1 MEVLKTFPIGQ
12 YIPANSI
19 LHGLDAKAKII
30 ASFWLIVFI
39 FLIRLNLSYLFF
51 FLLIMLGIFLS
62 SLPLK
67 YFLRSLKPVYFL
79 VLFTFIIHFF
89 FGEEGGRV
97 FWRFGIIHIT
107 ELGIKMAIFM
117 SLRLIFIVM
126 ITSLLTLTTSVL
138 ELAQALE
145 DLLNPLKY
153 FKFPVHEFSM
163 MMTIAIRFVPTL
175 LDEIDKIIKAQKAR
189 GAEFGKGNIVNQA
202 KSLLPVIIPLFV
214 NAFRRANE
222 LAEAME
228 SRCYRGGEGRTRY
241 RRTYWTLKET
251 SFIFFIGIYSALLLI
266 FF

>member
-1 MEVLKTFPIGQ
+1 MLKTFPLGQ
-12 YIPANSI
+12 YIPADSL
-19 LHGLDAKAKII
+19 LHKLDAKAKIL

-39 FLIRLNLSYLFF
+39 FLIKLNLSYLFV
-51 FLLIMLGIFLS
+51 FLLILLGILFS
-62 SLPLK
+62 SLPFK
-67 YFLRSLKPVYFL
+67 YFVRSLKPVYFL

-89 FGEEGGRV
+89 FGEEGGKV

-107 ELGIKMAIFM
+107 ELGIKMAVFM
-117 SLRLIFIVM
+117 SLRLVFIVM

-175 LDEIDKIIKAQKAR
+175 LDETDKIIKAQKAR
-189 GAEFGKGNIVNQA
+189 GAEFGRGNLINQA
-202 KSLLPVIIPLFV
+202 KSLLPIVIPLFI

-228 SRCYRGGEGRTRY
+228 SRCYRGAEGRTRY
-241 RRTYWTLKET
+241 RRTYWTSKET
-251 SFIFFIGIYSALLLI
+251 LFITFIGIYTAIIIMFL
-266 FF
+266 

>member
-1 MEVLKTFPIGQ
+1 MLKTFPLGQ
-12 YIPANSI
+12 YIPADSL
-19 LHGLDAKAKII
+19 LHKLDAKAKIL

-39 FLIRLNLSYLFF
+39 FLIKLNLSYLFV
-51 FLLIMLGIFLS
+51 FLLILLGILFS
-62 SLPLK
+62 SLPFK
-67 YFLRSLKPVYFL
+67 YFVRSLKPVYFL

-89 FGEEGGRV
+89 FGEEGGKV

-107 ELGIKMAIFM
+107 ELGIKMAFFM
-117 SLRLIFIVM
+117 SLRLVFIVM

-175 LDEIDKIIKAQKAR
+175 LDETDKIIKAQKAR
-189 GAEFGKGNIVNQA
+189 GAEFGRGNLINQA
-202 KSLLPVIIPLFV
+202 KSLLPIVIPLFI

-228 SRCYRGGEGRTRY
+228 SRCYRGAEGRTRY
-241 RRTYWTLKET
+241 RRTYWTSKET
-251 SFIFFIGIYSALLLI
+251 LFITFIGIYTAIIIMFL
-266 FF
+266 

>member
-1 MEVLKTFPIGQ
+1 MEVLKTFPLGQ
-12 YIPANSI
+12 YIPADSL
-19 LHGLDAKAKII
+19 LHDLDAKAKIL

-39 FLIRLNLSYLFF
+39 FLIKLNLSYLFV
-51 FLLIMLGIFLS
+51 FLLILLGILFS
-62 SLPLK
+62 SLPFK
-67 YFLRSLKPVYFL
+67 YFVRSLKPVYFL

-89 FGEEGGRV
+89 FGEEGGKV

-107 ELGIKMAIFM
+107 ELGIKMAVFM
-117 SLRLIFIVM
+117 SLRLVFIVM

-175 LDEIDKIIKAQKAR
+175 LDETDKIIKAQKAR
-189 GAEFGKGNIVNQA
+189 GAEFGKGNLINQA
-202 KSLLPVIIPLFV
+202 KSLLPIVIPLFI

-228 SRCYRGGEGRTRY
+228 SRCYRGAEGRTRY
-241 RRTYWTLKET
+241 RRTYWTSKET
-251 SFIFFIGIYSALLLI
+251 LFIAFIGIYTTIIIMFL
-266 FF
+266 

>member
-1 MEVLKTFPIGQ
+1 MEVLKTFPLGQ
-12 YIPANSI
+12 YIPADSL
-19 LHGLDAKAKII
+19 LHKLDAKAKIL

-39 FLIRLNLSYLFF
+39 FLIKLNLSYLFV
-51 FLLIMLGIFLS
+51 FLLILLGILFS
-62 SLPLK
+62 SLPFK
-67 YFLRSLKPVYFL
+67 YFVRSLKPVYFL

-89 FGEEGGRV
+89 FGEEGGKV

-107 ELGIKMAIFM
+107 ELGIKMAVFM
-117 SLRLIFIVM
+117 SLRLVFIVM

-175 LDEIDKIIKAQKAR
+175 LDETDKIIKAQKAR
-189 GAEFGKGNIVNQA
+189 GAEFGRGNLINQA
-202 KSLLPVIIPLFV
+202 KSLLPIVIPLFI

-228 SRCYRGGEGRTRY
+228 SRCYRGAEGRTRY
-241 RRTYWTLKET
+241 RRTYWTSKET
-251 SFIFFIGIYSALLLI
+251 LFITFIGIYTAIIIMFL
-266 FF
+266 